1 MTSLAA
7 TATVAAPAS
16 AAAPAPAKP
25 AAPPAFGPRIVVGL
39 VGVLLAVLCAGL
51 NEMVTKMALADI
63 RGGMGIGA
71 DEGSWLVALYSA
83 TSVSAMA
90 FAPWCSVTFS
100 LRRFTLSAIGAFAVL
115 GLLCPFAPNQETLMV
130 LRTLQGFAGGALP
143 PMLMSVALR
152 FLPPGIKLYGLAG
165 YALTAT
171 FGPSLGLPLAGLWT
185 EYVGWQWAFW
195 QIIVP
200 SLLAMACV
208 AWGLPQDP
216 LRLERFKQFDWRGLL
231 LGLPA
236 ICSIVIGLSQ
246 GDRYG
251 WFNSL
256 MICWL
261 LGGGL
266 ALLVLFMINEWSHP
280 LPFFKLQMLT
290 NRNLTHAL
298 ITLGGVLVVLSA
310 VIIIPSSFLAQ
321 IQGYRPAQT
330 GPVMLLVALPQ
341 LLALPLTAALC
352 NIRAVDCRWVLAI
365 GLGMLAVSCFGGTF
379 VTSQWIRDN
388 FYVLQLFQIFG
399 QPMAVIPLL
408 MLATGGMT
416 PQDGPFASA
425 WFNTVKGLASVVAAG
440 VLDALTTS
448 RRHFH
453 SNMLVDNLGNSP
465 LVDGN
470 AAGLAK
476 RIHEQAVVLTSADLY
491 LCMALLALAL
501 IVLIPF
507 VPTRIYPPRAVA

>member
-1 MTSLAA
+1 MSSLTALPVAGA
-7 TATVAAPAS
+7 TAPVAT
-16 AAAPAPAKP
+16 P
-25 AAPPAFGPRIVVGL
+25 AAPSAFGLRIVVGL
-39 VGVLLAVLCAGL
+39 LGVLLAVLCAGL
-51 NEMVTKMALADI
+51 NEMVTKASLADI
-63 RGGMGIGA
+63 RGAMFIGA
-71 DEGSWLVALYSA
+71 DEGAWLIAVYSA
-83 TSVSAMA
+83 ASVSAMA
-90 FAPWCSVTFS
+90 FSPWLAATFS
-100 LRRFTLSAIGAFAVL
+100 LRRFTLCAISAFALL
-115 GLLCPFAPNQETLMV
+115 GLLQPYAPNLTSLML
-130 LRTLQGFAGGALP
+130 LRTLQGLASGALP

-152 FLPPGIKLYGLAG
+152 FLPPGIKVYGLAG

-171 FGPSLGLPLAGLWT
+171 FGPNLGTPLAGLWT

-195 QIIVP
+195 QIIAP

-236 ICSIVIGLSQ
+236 ICSLVIGLTL
-246 GDRYG
+246 GDRMG
-251 WFNSL
+251 WYDSPL
-256 MICWL
+256 ICWL

-266 ALLVLFMINEWSHP
+266 VLLVLFMINEWSEP
-280 LPFFKLQMLT
+280 LPFFKLQMLKT
-290 NRNLTHAL
+290 RNLTHAL
-298 ITLGGVLVVLSA
+298 VTLCGVLIVLTA

-330 GPVMLLVALPQ
+330 GPLMLLVAGPQ
-341 LLALPLTAALC
+341 LLALPLVAALC
-352 NIRAVDCRWVLAI
+352 NLRAVDCRWVLAV
-365 GLGMLAVSCFGGTF
+365 GLGLLALSCWAGTQL
-379 VTSQWIRDN
+379 TSVWIRDN
-388 FYVLQLFQIFG
+388 FYLLQALHIFA
-399 QPMAVIPLL
+399 QPMAVLPLL

-440 VLDALTTS
+440 LIEALTTV

-453 SNMLVDNLGNSP
+453 SNNLVDSLGNSP
-465 LVDGN
+465 LSDDG
-470 AAGLAK
+470 AAGLAR
-476 RIHEQAVVLTSADLY
+476 RIHDQALVLTSADLY

-501 IVLIPF
+501 ILLIPF